1 MRSFR
6 GIAVCFC
13 LACFLA
19 AGLSAQTVAPV
30 SVPTKELKRT
40 AHQLRINVDHLKNAR
55 AALKEATDLARHSSD
70 SSAFSQLSSDWVRID
85 KARAPAALED
95 LYGWLRTTA
104 RDAPDALTYQRCMS
118 AAQSMLRQL
127 ATLDSDKA
135 VSLWRMWPD
144 PPAAL
149 GESMI
154 SLREQVGQFEKQLSA
169 AGSGRGIGAG
179 PGAGMDSTAANQQAA
194 MGNYSIAAS
203 LAAQLNQSGDRQEA
217 LKVVDQA
224 MATFR
229 QGSQDPRALSSYLS
243 FVQRLANVDPDR
255 YLQGL
260 SALVPSLSN
269 PGGPNTGGTLTV
281 GNQTLQLTAVEAAVI
296 DLCRNLNGRPDLAM
310 KTLDMIPG
318 LKSKLNGIGGIDN
331 IVGPPGSMNPS
342 RSLVSMSY
350 SIDGVMKNTYSTT
363 MNGSSSGSSLI
374 NAPTTNPAAA
384 YEAGNL
390 LYQSVRGKLA
400 KDPAFVKQKLAD
412 AAKTPDQIDVLINL
426 ANRVN
431 YEDADLASLALELA
445 SQMEMQVEPLSKRAS
460 VMQQLIQA
468 YQRCDG
474 EVDAG
479 LLQEGLNLVQ
489 QLRDEQNSAAAPMP
503 TARGPV
509 SGRGTMADQLE
520 MAFVA
525 ELALDNFDGALKY
538 LRLMPDDLKLQALLQ
553 IVQTLIQPF

>member
-1 MRSFR
+1 
-6 GIAVCFC
+6 
-13 LACFLA
+13 LT

-30 SVPTKELKRT
+30 SAPTKELKRT

-70 SSAFSQLSSDWVRID
+70 SSAFSQLSLDWVRID
-85 KARAPAALED
+85 KARAFAALED

-104 RDAPDALTYQRCMS
+104 RDAPDAQTYQRCMS
-118 AAQSMLRQL
+118 AAETMLRQI

-149 GESMI
+149 GQGVANM
-154 SLREQVGQFEKQLSA
+154 REQISSQFEKQLA
-169 AGSGRGIGAG
+169 AEASGRGAG
-179 PGAGMDSTAANQQAA
+179 PGPVTGMDATTASQQAA
-194 MGNYSIAAS
+194 RGNYSVVGS
-203 LAAQLNQSGDRQEA
+203 LASQLNRSGDRAEA

-243 FVQRLANVDPDR
+243 FVRQLPNVDPDR

-260 SALVPSLSN
+260 SALVPLLGN
-269 PGGPNTGGTLTV
+269 QAGPNTGGSVTV
-281 GNQTLQLTAVEAAVI
+281 GSQTLQLTAAEAAVI
-296 DLCRNLNGRPDLAM
+296 DLCRNLYGRPDLAM
-310 KTLDMIPG
+310 KTLDTIPG

-331 IVGPPGSMNPS
+331 IVGQPGSMNPS
-342 RSLVSMSY
+342 KSPVSMSY
-350 SIDGVMKNTYSTT
+350 SIDGVIKNTYSTT
-363 MNGSSSGSSLI
+363 ANGSSSGSSPI
-374 NAPTTNPAAA
+374 NAPAANPAAA

-412 AAKTPDQIDVLINL
+412 AARTPDQIDVLINL
-426 ANRVN
+426 ANRVSV
-431 YEDADLASLALELA
+431 EDADLASLALEMA
-445 SQMEMQVEPLSKRAS
+445 SQMVMQVEPLSKRS
-460 VMQQLIQA
+460 TVMQQLIQA

-474 EVDAG
+474 EVDAA
-479 LLQEGLNLVQ
+479 LLQEGLVVAQ
-489 QLRDEQNSAAAPMP
+489 QLRDEQNSAVAPVP
-503 TARGPV
+503 AARGPV

-520 MAFVA
+520 MAIIA
-525 ELALDNFDGALKY
+525 ELALDNFDGAMKY
-538 LRLMPDDLKLQALLQ
+538 LRPMPDDLKLQALLR
-553 IVQTLIQPF
+553 IVQTLVQPF